1 MGFGWPPPT
10 FASALLAAAAFGVLG
25 ILMMLLGYKI
35 FDWIWPRIDVQ
46 RELAERNNI
55 AVAIVIGAV
64 IIAVAIVMSAAMT

>member
-1 MGFGWPPPT
+1 MEFGWPPPT

-25 ILMMLLGYKI
+25 ILMMLLGYKV
-35 FDWIWPRIDVQ
+35 FDWTWGRIDVQ

-64 IIAVAIVMSAAMT
+64 IIAVAIVMSAAMS

>member
-10 FASALLAAAAFGVLG
+10 FGSALLAAAAFGVLG